1 MAAMRLLLAYHE
13 DLIRSAL
20 RVLLQ
25 GFPGI
30 QVIAEAADGVA
41 AVETAIKLRPDVLL
55 MDVHMPHLNG
65 VNATAELAKKA
76 ASVRVLLLAESSD
89 EPIIIRALRAGARG
103 YLLKGAPAQEL
114 AQAIQIVGRGE
125 TYLAPSLAK
134 RVLVRY
140 PESDES
146 NGDADRLTLRQREI
160 IQLVAE
166 GYTSKEI
173 ARLLTLSVRT
183 VDRHRAIL
191 RARLDVHSV
200 ANMVRWALRAG
211 VAAS

>member
-1 MAAMRLLLAYHE
+1 MTAIRLLLAYHE

-25 GFPGI
+25 GFPGV
-30 QVIAEAADGVA
+30 QVIAEATDGVA
-41 AVETAIKLRPDVLL
+41 AVETAIKLRPDVAL
-55 MDVHMPHLNG
+55 MDVHLPILNG
-65 VNATAELAKKA
+65 VNATAELAKKSA
-76 ASVRVLLLAESSD
+76 GVRVLLLADSSD

-103 YLLKGAPAQEL
+103 YLLKGAPPQEL

-140 PESDES
+140 PEPDE

-160 IQLVAE
+160 VQLVAE

-173 ARLLTLSVRT
+173 GRLLTLSVRT

>member
-1 MAAMRLLLAYHE
+1 M
-13 DLIRSAL
+13 
-20 RVLLQ
+20 
-25 GFPGI
+25 
-30 QVIAEAADGVA
+30 IAEATDGVA
-41 AVETAIKLRPDVLL
+41 AVETAIKLRPDVAL
-55 MDVHMPHLNG
+55 MDVHLPILNG
-65 VNATAELAKKA
+65 VNATAELAKKSA
-76 ASVRVLLLAESSD
+76 GVRVLLLADSSD

-103 YLLKGAPAQEL
+103 YLLKGAPPQEL

-140 PESDES
+140 PEPDE

-160 IQLVAE
+160 VQLVAE

-173 ARLLTLSVRT
+173 GRLLTLSVRT

>member
-1 MAAMRLLLAYHE
+1 MAAIRLLLAYHE

-30 QVIAEAADGVA
+30 QVIAEASDGVA
-41 AVETAIKLRPDVLL
+41 AVETAVKLRPDVVL
-55 MDVHMPHLNG
+55 MDVHMPTLNG
-65 VNATAELAKKA
+65 VNATAELAKKS
-76 ASVRVLLLAESSD
+76 ASVRVLLLAETSD

-103 YLLKGAPAQEL
+103 YLLKGAPPQEL

-140 PESDES
+140 PEPDEA
-146 NGDADRLTLRQREI
+146 NGDAERLTLRQREI
-160 IQLVAE
+160 VQLVAE